1 MHLKL
6 FSYVDCFWNLSL
18 AKSSSNPKSSLTN
31 SRSNYDM
38 EFKKLKKQKKNMW
51 NSNLGNLSSSPVK
64 KFIHVPTNPSSHFPP
79 NLLVYLQINTT
90 SLPSH

>member
-31 SRSNYDM
+31 SRSNYDV
-38 EFKKLKKQKKNMW
+38 EFKKLK
-51 NSNLGNLSSSPVK
+51 
-64 KFIHVPTNPSSHFPP
+64 
-79 NLLVYLQINTT
+79 
-90 SLPSH
+90 

>member
-31 SRSNYDM
+31 SRSNYDV
-38 EFKKLKKQKKNMW
+38 EFKKLKKQKKKH
-51 NSNLGNLSSSPVK
+51 VK
-64 KFIHVPTNPSSHFPP
+64 LEFRKLEF
-79 NLLVYLQINTT
+79 
-90 SLPSH
+90 